1 MAQLLV
7 GVSSPEKF
15 KKYTEL
21 NRRLHKIVSEYNNI
35 VI

>member
-21 NRRLHKIVSEYNNI
+21 NYRLHKIVREIVNI
-35 VI
+35 II